1 MGLFIALRVL
11 RHPSRSLISSFCRF
25 PFDLLCL
32 ALLPFLAGVLIALL
46 AEHVLGDPIP
56 GRYPWSKTYVCSCG
70 ARLLSPEV
78 AQIHIKNFNKD
89 KAAPDSTPS

>member
-1 MGLFIALRVL
+1 MRDVGI
-11 RHPSRSLISSFCRF
+11 CW
-25 PFDLLCL
+25 LL
-32 ALLPFLAGVLIALL
+32 GGR

-78 AQIHIKNFNKD
+78 AQIHIKNFNK
-89 KAAPDSTPS
+89 ASDSTG